1 MEAIYPFT
9 ALKTNQR
16 ELKNAASNDI
26 VHITENGKGAFV
38 FCSEEVFER
47 RVSDAVAEAVYAE
60 RLAASIRQGREEIA
74 QGHHVEGTQNAID
87 AIMERRAH
95 RG

>member
-9 ALKTNQR
+9 ALKTSQR
-16 ELKNAASNDI
+16 ELKNAALNDI

-47 RVSDAVAEAVYAE
+47 KLSDAVDEAVYAE
-60 RLAASIRQGREEIA
+60 RLAAAIRQGRTEIES
-74 QGHHVEGTQNAID
+74 GDCVEGTQAAID
-87 AIMERRAH
+87 EIMNRRAQ